1 MLCPGLRYPS
11 NFLFPTRATHL
22 EDIVFDNLRRQ
33 PTDLLKILAD
43 GEGLFGSIELI
54 VSRWWRRVNSCRR
67 DQQRTVESFGVS
79 SKTFSIVAIGAVL
92 AIIFTST
99 IVLHFSVAVIR
110 ATGTAAV
117 IDVVIDDGPS
127 PDVFRTQA
135 VSATET

>member
-1 MLCPGLRYPS
+1 VQLIWK
-11 NFLFPTRATHL
+11 
-22 EDIVFDNLRRQ
+22 DIVFDNLRRQ

-67 DQQRTVESFGVS
+67 DQQRTVESFGMS
-79 SKTFSIVAIGAVL
+79 SKTFSIVTIGAVL

-117 IDVVIDDGPS
+117 IVFALALAAVILTRGVV
-127 PDVFRTQA
+127 T
-135 VSATET
+135 ATRGGRSTTATRR